1 MNEIGRNFL
10 NSHKERQKDRFFLWD
25 VEEIMF
31 LINVL
36 KHVCIITILIC
47 NKILVSWILNSKVDN
62 YSLIFYNFKNVKRD
76 IIICLIGKDERL

>member
-10 NSHKERQKDRFFLWD
+10 NSHKERQKDGFFLWD

-47 NKILVSWILNSKVDN
+47 NKILVSWILNSKIDN
-62 YSLIFYNFKNVKRD
+62 YSLIFKQFQK
-76 IIICLIGKDERL
+76 C